1 MYLVFSSDI
10 TCPYTDLEN
19 RLRRKLG
26 KLAIIFAVLS
36 IIWLALGMFNFVP
49 LILMIP
55 GETLIRSHATL
66 PVLCLLLA
74 SWAFWNDD

>member
-1 MYLVFSSDI
+1 M
-10 TCPYTDLEN
+10 N
-19 RLRRKLG
+19 LRRKLG

-36 IIWLALGMFNFVP
+36 IVWLALGMFNFVP